1 MRLVKTPKK
10 IKTTPSRARK
20 QAQRSATKTSTPLSL
35 RKRDILERAARL
47 MQHKGYDGISAQQ
60 IADALEFSKANFF
73 YHVKTKED
81 LLFHIF
87 VDTLQFT
94 IRHMEE
100 VMARQQS
107 ASETLAAVIDVY
119 MQLMIDHA
127 AVMQVWFREK
137 DHLTAK
143 HRAEIERLEARIKAI
158 LGPFYTKAISSGEFR
173 DVDPQL
179 AVVAMF
185 GMCFAVTR
193 WPELQKRLSAGKLT
207 EGMQALA
214 LGAMLR
220 PKS

>member
-1 MRLVKTPKK
+1 
-10 IKTTPSRARK
+10 
-20 QAQRSATKTSTPLSL
+20 
-35 RKRDILERAARL
+35 

-60 IADALEFSKANFF
+60 IADALEFSQANFF

-87 VDTLQFT
+87 EDTLQFT
-94 IRHMEE
+94 VRHMEE
-100 VMARQQS
+100 VMARNQS
-107 ASETLAAVIDVY
+107 APETLAAVVDLY

-143 HRAEIERLEARIKAI
+143 HRAEIERLEGRVKAA
-158 LGPFYTKAISSGEFR
+158 LGPFYTKAIRSREFR

-179 AVVAMF
+179 AAVATF
-185 GMCFAVTR
+185 GICFAVTR
-193 WPELQKRLSAGKLT
+193 WPELQKRLTARKLT